1 MATRKKPLRKLLEP
15 PFPPDHFTRAQARD
29 AVLAVMRERGE
40 TPRLDP
46 TADWPYEDGWV
57 PTPYNLG
64 H

>member
-1 MATRKKPLRKLLEP
+1 MATRKKPLRKLIP
-15 PFPPDHFTRAQARD
+15 PTIPPDHFTRAQARD

-40 TPRLDP
+40 TPCLDP

-64 H
+64 D